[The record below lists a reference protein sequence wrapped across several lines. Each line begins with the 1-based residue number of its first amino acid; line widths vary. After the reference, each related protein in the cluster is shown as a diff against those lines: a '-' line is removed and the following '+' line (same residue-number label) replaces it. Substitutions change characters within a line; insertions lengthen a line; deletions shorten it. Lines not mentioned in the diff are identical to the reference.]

1 MTWVLELVTDAA
13 MIDMLYSSKTSLV
26 LATVASCG

>member
-1 MTWVLELVTDAA
+1 MTCVLELVTDAA